1 MRVRAALVGL
11 CVGVLAA
18 GCAAEGAEEPETGT
32 TLEGLSAED
41 AEREA
46 ARALAT
52 ANAQRRDFEETE
64 GRPPSGA
71 VTTGPIGPRSIELG
85 GDLGGG
91 TWAYELRVTTD
102 GTTSTELGASNQAA
116 SMLGAS
122 TFKLFT
128 GFAAFANKTVAVSTL
143 TYALRTS
150 SNPLANFAMC
160 KNGTA
165 LGGYPATCKSVTNA
179 TAAMHMDDA
188 IRATLAWHRE
198 QGETLSPLLTMV
210 DGSGLQATNRL
221 TADDLIAVLMA
232 GRRHA
237 GYTRWRDMLAQPGK
251 SSTLLSRFAGYEGK
265 LFAKTGTYHDDGGGV
280 KALAGYAELS
290 RGRTLVFVMI
300 GNGVGDPD
308 AAMDRIEIAVK
319 KAIAAAE

>member
-1 MRVRAALVGL
+1 MRLRAALVGL

-18 GCAAEGAEEPETGT
+18 GCAVDGAEETPAGT

-52 ANAQRRDFEETE
+52 ANAQHRDFEAAE
-64 GRPPSGA
+64 GRPSGA
-71 VTTGPIGPRSIELG
+71 VTTGAIGPRSVDLA

-128 GFAAFANKTVAVSTL
+128 GLAAFANKTVAVSTL

-221 TADDLIAVLMA
+221 TADDLVAVLMA

-237 GYTRWRDMLAQPGK
+237 GYTRWREMLAQPGV
-251 SSTLLSRFAGYEGK
+251 SSTLQSRFAGYEGK

-290 RGRTLVFVMI
+290 RGRTLVFAMI

-319 KAIAAAE
+319 KAISAAE